1 MARIAQFILF
11 SLICSAVFI
20 ARQHESPT
28 SEVDRLFVYGGDNE
42 RERQAF
48 EVLERALKD
57 TPNDYHLLWRAAR
70 SYYYF
75 GDGAMGRDRADY
87 FEKGIAAS
95 TRAVAENGDGAEG
108 HFWLGSNYGMYC
120 SEKGFIV
127 ALKNIGKIRTEFETV
142 LRLNPAYENGA
153 TYTALGEIDRQAPR
167 LFGGNIKRAITYLE
181 EGLKLTSTNVGL
193 KESLAEAYADHGQ
206 KEDARRQL
214 LELLQMPPSSNAH
227 VLENNR
233 AQEKARKLLAK
244 LGSK

>member
-11 SLICSAVFI
+11 SLICSAVFM

-48 EVLERALKD
+48 EVLERALKE

-95 TRAVAENGDGAEG
+95 MRAVAENGAGAEG
-108 HFWLGSNYGMYC
+108 HFWLGSNYGTYY
-120 SEKGFIV
+120 SEKGFVV
-127 ALKNIGKIRTEFETV
+127 ALKNIGKIRTEFETA
-142 LRLNPAYENGA
+142 LRLNPAYEDAGA
-153 TYTALGEIDRQAPR
+153 YTALGEIDRQAPR
-167 LFGGNIKRAITYLE
+167 LFGGNI
-181 EGLKLTSTNVGL
+181 
-193 KESLAEAYADHGQ
+193 
-206 KEDARRQL
+206 
-214 LELLQMPPSSNAH
+214 
-227 VLENNR
+227 
-233 AQEKARKLLAK
+233 
-244 LGSK
+244 